1 MRAYTTLL
9 ILSLSTLLLGS
20 GCDLTK
26 FTLNSTMADA
36 LHRATP
42 AVEGYWDYDLA
53 GEALPA
59 QIIQMEGFLRIAP
72 ENPTFLQQATRAYI
86 SYGYGWVE
94 DRSEAAAVAGDYDE
108 SQYQLRRAKMIYAR
122 ARDLGKF
129 WISLDHPGMDEAMS
143 GGLEPFQAWLE
154 REFDDADEANQLLW
168 TGYAWGSY
176 INSAKDDMDA
186 VADLPFAQALVERSV
201 ALDPNYYH
209 GAGVTF
215 LAVLHTSAMGAD
227 LDEAQQLWERAL
239 RISERHNLLVLVN
252 MAKTYAVKR
261 QDRALYISLLR
272 EVLEAGDVMPESRLA
287 NRIAKRR
294 AARYLRQVNDLFLPE
309 S

>member
-1 MRAYTTLL
+1 MRAYTSLL
-9 ILSLSTLLLGS
+9 LVGLSTLLLSS

-36 LHRATP
+36 LQRASP
-42 AVEGYWDYDLA
+42 AVEAHWDYDLV

-59 QIIQMEGFLRIAP
+59 QIVQIEGFLRIAP
-72 ENPTFLQQATRAYI
+72 ENPTFLQQGTRAYT
-86 SYGYGWVE
+86 SYAYGWVE
-94 DRSEAAAVAGDYDE
+94 DRSEAAAIAGDYE
-108 SQYQLRRAKMIYAR
+108 LSQYELRRAKLLYAR

-129 WISLDHPGMDEAMS
+129 WISLEHEGMDEAMT
-143 GGLEPFQAWLE
+143 GGLETFEAWLE
-154 REFDDADEANQLLW
+154 REFDDPDEANQLLW

-176 INSAKDDMDA
+176 INAAKDDMDA
-186 VADLPFAQALVERSV
+186 VADLPFVQAMVERSV

-215 LAVLHTSAMGAD
+215 LAVLHTSGLGAN
-227 LDEAQQLWERAL
+227 LDEAQQFWERAL
-239 RISERHNLLVLVN
+239 RISERHSLLVLVN

-272 EVLEAGDVMPESRLA
+272 EVLEAGDLLPEARLG

-294 AARYLRQVNDLFLPE
+294 AARYLRQVDDLFLPQ

>member
-1 MRAYTTLL
+1 MRVTTTLVL
-9 ILSLSTLLLGS
+9 LGLSTLVFGS

-36 LHRATP
+36 LHRASP
-42 AVEGYWDYDLA
+42 AVEGHWDYDMV

-59 QIIQMEGFLRIAP
+59 QIVQMEGFLRIAP
-72 ENPTFLQQATRAYI
+72 ENEIFLEQATRAYT
-86 SYGYGWVE
+86 SYAYGWVE
-94 DRSEAAAVAGDYDE
+94 DRSEAAAIAGDYEE
-108 SQYQLRRAKMIYAR
+108 SLYQLRRAKLLYAR

-129 WISLDHPGMDEAMS
+129 WISLDHDGMDEAMT
-143 GGLEPFQAWLE
+143 GGLETFEAWLD
-154 REFDDADEANQLLW
+154 REFDDPDEANKLLW

-176 INSAKDDMDA
+176 INAAKDDMDA

-201 ALDPNYYH
+201 ALDPNYYN

-215 LAVLHTSAMGAD
+215 LAVLHTSGLGAN
-227 LDEAQQLWERAL
+227 LDEAQQYWERAL
-239 RISERHNLLVLVN
+239 RISQRHSLLVLVN

-261 QDRALYISLLR
+261 QDRELFISLLR
-272 EVLEAGDVMPESRLA
+272 EVLEAGDVMPEARLG

-294 AARYLRQVNDLFLPE
+294 AARYLRQVDQLFVPA